1 MSLTIFD
8 RFFRR
13 LIRCSKQKDLGL
25 DVLEVGGN
33 LPQDFVFNIL
43 KVNSWMA
50 IEELEF
56 WKATDEK
63 YTNPILDSHKS
74 VSSFLV
80 FQNTQFDKYIVVTD
94 GIENL
99 PPSLYK
105 QFDLVFSVATFQHI
119 IRFGPALFSMYH
131 ALRPSGQLIAKVG
144 PIWTAPNGHLLTSVV
159 DEIGREI
166 SSTTELIPPWSHL
179 VWSRPEFYVE
189 MCKRIDQRS
198 AGEIVFRAFDSKRIN
213 RLWFDDYI
221 SYLRSSPFEGN
232 GKIVKHI
239 TQSMPDG
246 LQKHLARQF
255 PRYSHFDV
263 YGFTLFLQRA

>member
-1 MSLTIFD
+1 
-8 RFFRR
+8 
-13 LIRCSKQKDLGL
+13 
-25 DVLEVGGN
+25 
-33 LPQDFVFNIL
+33 
-43 KVNSWMA
+43 
-50 IEELEF
+50 
-56 WKATDEK
+56 
-63 YTNPILDSHKS
+63 
-74 VSSFLV
+74 
-80 FQNTQFDKYIVVTD
+80 
-94 GIENL
+94 
-99 PPSLYK
+99 
-105 QFDLVFSVATFQHI
+105 
-119 IRFGPALFSMYH
+119 
-131 ALRPSGQLIAKVG
+131 
-144 PIWTAPNGHLLTSVV
+144 
-159 DEIGREI
+159 
-166 SSTTELIPPWSHL
+166 
-179 VWSRPEFYVE
+179 